1 MQEDHRIK
9 LIECVGKTEFPKLT
23 SLSLLDDNYAS
34 IVKAFIIHV
43 PLQFLK
49 LVNCILDDGDMEG
62 IVVGM
67 QKTLEYLWMEN
78 IPITRYVEENEFVS
92 IVKQSKV
99 KCIKLISITFILF

>member
-1 MQEDHRIK
+1 M
-9 LIECVGKTEFPKLT
+9 ECVGRTEFPKLT

-34 IVKAFIIHV
+34 IVKAFIIRV

-78 IPITRYVEENEFVS
+78 IPIIRYVEENEFVS

-99 KCIKLISITFILF
+99 KCIRLISITFILF